1 MNPTRFGAKS
11 VGDYEGQAWRFG
23 SLEDQDAY
31 LRSRSNQCYPKAPFV
46 VHFANSDSFFLVA
59 PSVDLMTAVLFR
71 CMCGPAGQIVYES
84 DASEPAPAGL
94 GGRRQES
101 YVPMGQRWGDNWRGT
116 DCCVI
121 SNNAW
126 EEVMTRF
133 PQVNP
138 APIRGAVPEV
148 IRVPGALI
156 RHLMGGTNSQ
166 ELMNAFRL
174 ICSFRKERTSM
185 KIAANMMVRMRP
197 CRILGDF
204 QPPAVGG
211 VTNFNC
217 GENVMIHSWFMGNIV
232 GIPTPTRI
240 AELAPAF
247 CDTMQAP
254 EVGQQALDDDDAWL
268 ASFASCDLLRMDS
281 GWFRCESTAFSAAL
295 YDKNIRFREFVVT
308 HGRFGRMPAND
319 H

>member
-1 MNPTRFGAKS
+1 MSPFESLDFYGPTRFGAKS

-121 SNNAW
+121 SNNA
-126 EEVMTRF
+126 
-133 PQVNP
+133 
-138 APIRGAVPEV
+138 
-148 IRVPGALI
+148 
-156 RHLMGGTNSQ
+156 
-166 ELMNAFRL
+166 
-174 ICSFRKERTSM
+174 
-185 KIAANMMVRMRP
+185 
-197 CRILGDF
+197 
-204 QPPAVGG
+204 
-211 VTNFNC
+211 
-217 GENVMIHSWFMGNIV
+217 
-232 GIPTPTRI
+232 
-240 AELAPAF
+240 
-247 CDTMQAP
+247 
-254 EVGQQALDDDDAWL
+254 
-268 ASFASCDLLRMDS
+268 
-281 GWFRCESTAFSAAL
+281 
-295 YDKNIRFREFVVT
+295 
-308 HGRFGRMPAND
+308 
-319 H
+319 